1 MCERRRI
8 RKQLREELL
17 FGRSTDEDGVVKKK
31 KKKRLGLGYSDNT
44 KCIEPGSIIFFA
56 GCWDDVKRC

>member
-1 MCERRRI
+1 MRRRI

-31 KKKRLGLGYSDNT
+31 KKRLGLGYSDNT
-44 KCIEPGSIIFFA
+44 KFIEPGSIIFFA
-56 GCWDDVKRC
+56 GCWDDVRRC